1 MNQNLIDQITREQ
14 SRPTYWHDA
23 YMRAGLDLRERL
35 DALNEHLK
43 ELGPTPAILALGDAA
58 EQETYFLS
66 VAAGLALPSYTVPPE
81 SRT

>member
-1 MNQNLIDQITREQ
+1 MNKDLIDQITREQ
-14 SRPTYWHDA
+14 SRPTYWRDEYTRSA
-23 YMRAGLDLRERL
+23 LDLRERL

-43 ELGPTPAILALGDAA
+43 ELGPTPAILALGDEA
-58 EQETYFLS
+58 EQEAYFIS